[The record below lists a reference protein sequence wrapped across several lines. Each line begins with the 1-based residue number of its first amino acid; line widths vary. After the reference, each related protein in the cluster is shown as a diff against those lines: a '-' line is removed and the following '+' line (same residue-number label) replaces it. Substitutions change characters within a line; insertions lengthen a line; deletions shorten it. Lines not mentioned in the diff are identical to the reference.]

1 MVAPALFTLSA
12 MLVLILADV
21 RGLKR
26 LRGLAKTLASTG
38 FLWAAL
44 EQGALGTP
52 FGQSMLVAFTLSWL
66 GDVALLGTSNRSF
79 LSGLALFLLGHLG
92 FAVSFLMRGISPWG
106 LGLGLV
112 LVAPVTLWTH
122 RWLDPHVKGRMRRP
136 VQAYLGVISSM
147 VALSLATVIGRGDAR
162 LVVAA
167 VLFLLS
173 DLFVAREK
181 FVEKSKVNT
190 AVGLPLYYVAQL
202 VFAWALT
209 AWT

>member
-1 MVAPALFTLSA
+1 
-12 MLVLILADV
+12 
-21 RGLKR
+21 
-26 LRGLAKTLASTG
+26 
-38 FLWAAL
+38 
-44 EQGALGTP
+44 
-52 FGQSMLVAFTLSWL
+52 
-66 GDVALLGTSNRSF
+66 
-79 LSGLALFLLGHLG
+79 
-92 FAVSFLMRGISPWG
+92 
-106 LGLGLV
+106 
-112 LVAPVTLWTH
+112 VAPVTLWTH